1 MLKKPSRR
9 HTLRAAMR
17 ALLAAGL
24 IAAAPALAAQ
34 GASDYPART
43 VRLIVPFAAGGF
55 SDSLSRLI
63 GNALSEQWGQP
74 VVVENRAGANGV
86 IGTTAAARAP
96 ADGYTLLVTLDSHVS
111 NNFLV
116 KSLPYDTVRDFAPVV
131 FLGAAPMVLLANPG
145 FEADSVADVVRI
157 AKARPNSINYG
168 SLGSGSQIHMAAR
181 MLETAADIHMTPVPY
196 KGGGPAVTDLMAG
209 HIQLL
214 FASITSSLPIV
225 QQKRAKAL
233 AVVFPKRLAALPDVP
248 TMAEQGYPSVEKV
261 GFWFGIMAPAG
272 TPAPIIEKL
281 RTSVLDAAA
290 RPDVAARLAEMGLQ
304 IQPMGPAE
312 LGDFVK
318 SELARWAELVRREN
332 IQPQ

>member
-1 MLKKPSRR
+1 MLKNPIRR
-9 HTLRAAMR
+9 HAVSAALR
-17 ALLAAGL
+17 ALLAGGL
-24 IAAAPALAAQ
+24 IAAAPVLAAQ
-34 GASDYPART
+34 AAPAYPDKP

-55 SDSLSRLI
+55 SDVLTRLI

-86 IGTTAAARAP
+86 IGTAAAARAP

-116 KSLPYDTVRDFAPVV
+116 KSLPYDTVKDFAPVA
-131 FLGAAPMVLLANPG
+131 FLGTAPMVLLANPE
-145 FEADSVADVVRI
+145 FPASNVADVVRI
-157 AKARPNSINYG
+157 AKDQPNSINYG
-168 SLGSGSQIHMAAR
+168 TLGSGSQIHMAAR
-181 MLETAADIHMTPVPY
+181 MLETAADIRMTPVPY
-196 KGGGPAVTDLMAG
+196 KGGGPAVSDLMAG

-233 AVVFPKRLAALPDVP
+233 AVVFPKRLASLPDVP
-248 TMAEQGYPSVEKV
+248 TMGEQGYPSVEKV
-261 GFWFGIMAPAG
+261 GFWFGVMAPAG
-272 TPAPIIEKL
+272 TPAPIIDKV
-281 RTSVLDAAA
+281 RASVMDAAA
-290 RPDVAARLAEMGLQ
+290 RPDVAKRLADMGLQ
-304 IQPMGPAE
+304 MQPMGPAE
-312 LGDFVK
+312 FGDFVK

>member
-145 FEADSVADVVRI
+145 FEADNVADVVRI
-157 AKARPNSINYG
+157 AKARPNAINYG

-248 TMAEQGYPSVEKV
+248 TMAEQGYPSVKKV

-312 LGDFVK
+312 FGDFVK